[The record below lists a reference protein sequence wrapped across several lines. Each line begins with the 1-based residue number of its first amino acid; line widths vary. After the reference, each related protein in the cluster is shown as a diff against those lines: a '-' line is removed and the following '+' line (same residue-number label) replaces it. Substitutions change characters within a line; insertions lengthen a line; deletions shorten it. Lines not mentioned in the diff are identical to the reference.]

1 MPPARAG
8 NAPSSFCR
16 SGCRPPAQ
24 RAGPGCRAPHR
35 MLSALDRFASIRC
48 RFRSYCHNGCVGS
61 AAIGGHRCLSS
72 LRRVTALAAA
82 SIIACTY
89 ESRANLCD
97 DNLPRLLM
105 AAVKSSL
112 ARAPDVSWVR
122 TPKSWLKSQP
132 GTPNT
137 VTKPVL
143 AFVSDSTR
151 VELPLLVLG
160 FAGTR
165 QYSPVA
171 GGCDARPAG

>member
-1 MPPARAG
+1 
-8 NAPSSFCR
+8 
-16 SGCRPPAQ
+16 
-24 RAGPGCRAPHR
+24 

-105 AAVKSSL
+105 AEHHCSPPEAMQRGNRG
-112 ARAPDVSWVR
+112 ARTADVDGETGCYIGAER
-122 TPKSWLKSQP
+122 
-132 GTPNT
+132 
-137 VTKPVL
+137 
-143 AFVSDSTR
+143 
-151 VELPLLVLG
+151 
-160 FAGTR
+160 
-165 QYSPVA
+165 
-171 GGCDARPAG
+171 GGDL